1 MNFCHLQLLD
11 LRSLNRSDL
20 LTSVLQCGGGSE
32 EDRCCQT
39 GPVRSLMHPLHPN
52 EVSRLQAL
60 HDLEVFEAPPEPQ
73 YDAICR
79 TAQALFGVPIAL
91 VSLVGETEQRFKGRC
106 GLKASGTS
114 REVSFCTH
122 AILSDRVLV
131 VEDAARDER
140 FSANPLVT
148 GEPRIRFY
156 AGAPLVLSPG
166 IHLGSLCVID
176 RTPRTFSPEQQKQL
190 RDLAQIVVGQL
201 RLSQAD
207 RISRERADRLRESEA
222 NYRLLAENSTDVII
236 RSDLDGTRRYISP
249 AVLRLLGYEPR
260 ELLGTH
266 PLAFV
271 HPDEATS
278 YARLL
283 EQLEVGQLSEAVTQQ
298 RYRRRDGSF
307 VWVEVSFSLTRDEK
321 SSAPSGY
328 VAVIRDISQRKA
340 AESEMARIARHD
352 PLTGLPNRLHFHEQ
366 LAQEIARTKRN
377 GGGFALFC
385 LDLDRFKVV
394 NDMLGH
400 QAGDALL
407 KIVSQRIRSVLRT
420 EDTVARLGGDEFVI
434 IQTGC
439 AQDDDASRLAERV
452 IDAMLPPAD
461 FGGYPAGVGV
471 SIGIALAPRDGLD
484 ADLLYA
490 RADQA
495 LYRAKGAGRSTFRLW
510 TEEDARP
517 DSTLNRADLVQGDQ
531 FLKQITLNPLLKG
544 DLLRDILDSSSDCMK
559 LLDQDGH
566 LLFLSAGGLPAM
578 EIEDVGQFLGRSWVD
593 LWQGEHRTAAREA
606 AAQARAGKAARFRGF
621 CRTAKGQPKWWD
633 VALTPLKG
641 LSGARGVVLAISRD
655 ITAQMQLER
664 NLHTTAERY
673 RTLIEVSA
681 TIVWRAEPDGSVIES
696 SGWEKYSGQPE
707 SAYKGFGWLTAVHP
721 DDRQYVISTWRDIIA
736 SRSAGS
742 CEFRILCR
750 DAVFR
755 WTLARVAPLKN
766 AAGQVQEWVGTAA
779 DIHETKQAH
788 EALRIQEERY
798 RLAVLASEEGIWDWD
813 LRTDAVE
820 WAPATVEVLKHRDEE
835 EEPSLARWASRIHPD
850 DRRRVTS
857 SIHAVIDSGETR
869 WCEEYRYER
878 DDGTYAEVTDCGF
891 VLRDEKG
898 RALRMV
904 GAVRDVS
911 EQRQA
916 NAALRASEER
926 LRLALHVGRMVAWE
940 HNLST
945 GHSTRSENAPD
956 LLGLA
961 IESPSEFFV
970 RVHPEDRAEMA
981 KFLQSAG
988 TREEREFRYFPPAG
1002 PMMWL
1007 RSSVERAD
1015 ADRIIGITFDITE
1028 RKLAEEQ
1035 AWRAANHDTLTGLPN
1050 RRLFHQRLEQAI
1062 AAAEQRGTSASLL
1075 LVDLDHLRDVN
1086 DTLGH
1091 DVGDA
1096 VLVEAAQRL
1105 SQGLRETDSV
1115 ARLGG
1120 DEFALLLVEPL
1131 RLEHALS
1138 YAKRLVE
1145 RLGQPF
1151 SHRGHTLTCK
1161 ASIGVAAYP
1170 DHHREPRELMKDA
1183 DIALYRAKVQ
1193 GRNRA
1198 VVFAP
1203 EMRAE
1208 TERRVSI
1215 AAEIRAALDAGQIV
1229 PYYQPK
1235 VCFTTGAVVGFEAL
1249 ARWRHPAKGLLT
1261 PGYFGSAF
1269 DDPELATAIGDSML
1283 RQVAADLRAWQ
1294 ARGLSPGRIA
1304 VNFASAE
1311 FRRPDLAGTILSVL
1325 DEYGVPASEF
1335 EVEVT
1340 ETVFLG
1346 QGTENVPATLQQL
1359 HDAGVLVTLDDF
1371 GTGFASLMHLK
1382 QFPVGHIKVDQ
1393 SFVRDMERNEDD
1405 AAIVAAVIG
1414 LGRNLGAQTTAEGV
1428 ETPGQAQ
1435 QLSAMGCDYAQGYRY
1450 AKPMAGSRVPRF
1462 LQNWTAD
1469 VVMAEGQL
1477 LRLA

>member
-1 MNFCHLQLLD
+1 MY
-11 LRSLNRSDL
+11 
-20 LTSVLQCGGGSE
+20 
-32 EDRCCQT
+32 
-39 GPVRSLMHPLHPN
+39 PLHPD
-52 EVSRLQAL
+52 EVNRLKEL
-60 HDLEVFEAPPEPQ
+60 HGLEAFGSAPEPR

-79 TAQALFGVPIAL
+79 TARALFGAPIAL

-106 GLKASGTS
+106 GLDASGTA
-114 REVSFCTH
+114 REISFCTYT
-122 AILSDRVLV
+122 ILSDAVLV
-131 VEDAARDER
+131 VEDAAQDQR

-148 GEPRIRFY
+148 GEPHIRFY
-156 AGAPLVLSPG
+156 AGAPLVLSAG
-166 IHLGSLCVID
+166 IQLGSLCIID
-176 RTPRTFSPEQQKQL
+176 RVPRTFSLEQREQL

-207 RISRERADRLRESEA
+207 RASRECAVRLRESEA
-222 NYRLLAENSTDVII
+222 AYRLLAENCTDVII

-249 AVLRLLGYEPR
+249 AAGRLLGYDSC

-271 HPDEATS
+271 HPDEASS

-283 EQLEVGQLSEAVTQQ
+283 KRLETGQLSEAVTQQ
-298 RYRRRDGSF
+298 RYCRRDGSF
-307 VWVEVSFSLTRDEK
+307 VWVEVSFSLTRDEQ
-321 SSAPSGY
+321 SRAPNGY

-366 LAQEIARTKRN
+366 LEQEIARTKRN
-377 GGGFALFC
+377 GGAFALFC
-385 LDLDRFKVV
+385 LDLDRFKLV
-394 NDMLGH
+394 NDTLGH
-400 QAGDALL
+400 QAGDELL
-407 KIVSQRIRSVLRT
+407 KVVAQRIRLVLRT

-439 AQDDDASRLAERV
+439 ERTEDANRLAERV
-452 IDAMLPPAD
+452 IDAMRPPVNL
-461 FGGYPAGVGV
+461 GGCPAVVGV
-471 SIGIALAPRDGLD
+471 SIGIAVAPRDGLE

-495 LYRAKGAGRSTFRLW
+495 LYRAKAAGRSTFRFW
-510 TEEDARP
+510 TEEFAHP
-517 DSTLNRADLVQGDQ
+517 GLTPNRGGLFQGDQ
-531 FLKQITLNPLLKG
+531 ALKQITPHPLLG
-544 DLLRDILDSSSDCMK
+544 DDLLRDILESGTDCMK
-559 LLDQDGH
+559 LLDQEGR
-566 LLFLSAGGLPAM
+566 LLFMSAGGLQAM
-578 EIEDVGQFLGRSWVD
+578 EVEDAGPLLGQSWID
-593 LWQGEHRTAAREA
+593 LWQGEHHTAAQRA
-606 AAQARAGKAARFRGF
+606 VVHARAGNVARFRGL
-621 CRTAKGQPKWWD
+621 CHTAKGQPKWWD
-633 VALTPLKG
+633 VALSPLKG
-641 LSGARGVVLAISRD
+641 LSGARGLILAISRD
-655 ITAQMQLER
+655 VTVEIELQR
-664 NLHTTAERY
+664 NLHTSAERF
-673 RTLIEVSA
+673 RTLIEASA
-681 TIVWRAEPDGSVIES
+681 TMVWRAAPDGSVIES
-696 SGWEKYSGQPE
+696 SGWETYSGQPE

-721 DDRQYVISTWRDIIA
+721 DDRPRVISTWRDIIA
-736 SRSAGS
+736 SQSAGS
-742 CEFRILCR
+742 CEFRVLCR

-755 WTLARVAPLKN
+755 WTLARVAPLKD
-766 AAGQVQEWVGTAA
+766 AAGRVQEWVGTAA
-779 DIHETKQAH
+779 DIHDTKQAH
-788 EALRIQEERY
+788 EAIRIQEERY

-813 LRTDAVE
+813 LTTGEVE
-820 WAPATVEVLKHRDEE
+820 WAPAAAEVLQHSNDEE
-835 EEPSLARWASRIHPD
+835 RPSLARWTSRLHPD
-850 DRRRVTS
+850 DRKRVTS
-857 SIHAVIDSGETR
+857 SIRDVIDSGEIR

-891 VLRDEKG
+891 LLRDENG

-945 GHSTRSENAPD
+945 GHSTRSENAPE
-956 LLGLA
+956 LLGLVT
-961 IESPSEFFV
+961 ESHSEFFT

-1002 PMMWL
+1002 PMIWL

-1015 ADRIIGITFDITE
+1015 ADRIIGITFDITQ

-1050 RRLFHQRLEQAI
+1050 RRLFHQRVEQAV

-1075 LVDLDHLRDVN
+1075 LVDFDNLRDVN

-1105 SQGLRETDSV
+1105 REGLRETDSV

-1120 DEFALLLVEPL
+1120 DEFALLLAEPL
-1131 RLEHALS
+1131 RLEHARRH
-1138 YAKRLVE
+1138 AQRLVE

-1161 ASIGVAAYP
+1161 ASIGVASYP

-1215 AAEIRAALDAGQIV
+1215 AAEVRAALNAGQIV

-1235 VCFTTGAVVGFEAL
+1235 VCLTTGAVVGFEAL
-1249 ARWRHPAKGLLT
+1249 ARWQHPEKGLLT

-1269 DDPELATAIGDSML
+1269 DDPELATAIGDRML

-1294 ARGLSPGRIA
+1294 ERGLNPGRTA
-1304 VNFASAE
+1304 VNFSSAE
-1311 FRRPDLAGTILSVL
+1311 FRRPDLAGSILSVL
-1325 DEYGVPASEF
+1325 EEHGVPASQF

-1346 QGTENVPATLQQL
+1346 HGTENVPATLQQL

-1371 GTGFASLMHLK
+1371 GTGFASLTHLK

-1393 SFVRDMERNEDD
+1393 SFVRDMERDEDD
-1405 AAIVAAVIG
+1405 TAIVAAVVG
-1414 LGRNLGAQTTAEGV
+1414 LGRSLGVQVTGEGV
-1428 ETPGQAQ
+1428 ETTGQAQ
-1435 QLSAMGCDYAQGYRY
+1435 RLSAMGCDYAQGYRY

-1462 LQNWTAD
+1462 LQNWTTE
-1469 VVMAEGQL
+1469 VVIEGTQI